1 MGLFGEG
8 SMFSSRSSK
17 SKRPKP
23 SHRSSSS
30 RKIKEQSETKDRDRD
45 LKRRDSERER
55 ESRERERE
63 VERQKEREIRDRERE
78 RERERE
84 QSPPPSR
91 ALYSAPDASDSSG
104 RRRRQESYRA
114 ERQESYRGEE
124 RAVVP
129 RGGPEGEARAGQG
142 GAGGLVNFLA
152 SLLLGDDD
160 DLDGMGYGTDSDSD
174 NPSPR
179 RSSPPKTPKSRG
191 GGHDMYGGESDG
203 QAPRDYFSLS
213 RHNSSRLLDTFGG
226 GTPRSSH
233 RDSGRPEKPPKRP
246 SFFKSSS
253 SSGRRSS
260 FFAKFRRSSSS
271 SSSFYKRS
279 PRPRLIKKLLK
290 KLKRL
295 LRDLAYYAQRHPMKV
310 FMLAIMPLI
319 TGGALTGLLAKLGI
333 RLPKIVDRLLA
344 LAAKYSAG
352 DSLGAVGEVARLARD
367 GIGLGGIVGGSS
379 GGGGGGGSGK
389 AAGAGAAA
397 MMGSAMARGFN
408 TTKVERG
415 RGGDSVWEKRTMER
429 DRVFDGP
436 GGGLNWQEGLR
447 SVLKMLSD

>member
-30 RKIKEQSETKDRDRD
+30 RKIKEQSETKDRDWE

-63 VERQKEREIRDRERE
+63 VERQKEREIRDRE

-142 GAGGLVNFLA
+142 GTGGLVNFLA

-191 GGHDMYGGESDG
+191 GGHGMYGGENDG

-246 SFFKSSS
+246 SFFKSS

-379 GGGGGGGSGK
+379 GGGSGK

>member
-1 MGLFGEG
+1 MGLLGEG
-8 SMFSSRSSK
+8 FMFSSRSSK

-30 RKIKEQSETKDRDRD
+30 RQSKEPIEPKERDRE
-45 LKRRDSERER
+45 LKTRERERER

-63 VERQKEREIRDRERE
+63 LERQQERERDRERE
-78 RERERE
+78 RER
-84 QSPPPSR
+84 PPPPPPK
-91 ALYSAPDASDSSG
+91 APFPPPDASDSSG
-104 RRRRQESYRA
+104 KRRRQEMYSRESYRA
-114 ERQESYRGEE
+114 DE
-124 RAVVP
+124 RAAVS
-129 RGGPEGEARAGQG
+129 RGGPDGREGAEG
-142 GAGGLVNFLA
+142 GAGGLVGFLA

-160 DLDGMGYGTDSDSD
+160 DLDGMGYGSDSDSD
-174 NPSPR
+174 NPR
-179 RSSPPKTPKSRG
+179 RSLPKTPKSRG
-191 GGHDMYGGESDG
+191 GHGHVDSDMYGDD
-203 QAPRDYFSLS
+203 APPRDYFSLS
-213 RHNSSRLLDTFGG
+213 RRTSSRLIDPLGGGGGG

-233 RDSGRPEKPPKRP
+233 GGRPEKPPKRP
-246 SFFKSSS
+246 SFFKSFS

-367 GIGLGGIVGGSS
+367 GIGLGGGYGGAGGSS
-379 GGGGGGGSGK
+379 RSGGG
-389 AAGAGAAA
+389 AGTAAA
-397 MMGSAMARGFN
+397 MMGDALARGFN
-408 TTKVERG
+408 TTQVERG
-415 RGGDSVWEKRTMER
+415 RRGDGSVWEKRTMER
-429 DRVFDGP
+429 DGVFNGSGGP
-436 GGGLNWQEGLR
+436 GLSWQEGLR
-447 SVLKMLSD
+447 SVLKMLSE

>member
-17 SKRPKP
+17 LKRPQP

-30 RKIKEQSETKDRDRD
+30 RKSKEQIETKERDRE
-45 LKRRDSERER
+45 LRTREKERER

-63 VERQKEREIRDRERE
+63 RELERQRERERERDRERE
-78 RERERE
+78 RER
-84 QSPPPSR
+84 SPPPSR
-91 ALYSAPDASDSSG
+91 ALFSPPDASDSSG
-104 RRRRQESYRA
+104 RRRRHESYRA
-114 ERQESYRGEE
+114 ERQESYRGDEVA
-124 RAVVP
+124 RQ
-129 RGGPEGEARAGQG
+129 GGAGHGAGGASEG
-142 GAGGLVNFLA
+142 GAGGLVGFLA
-152 SLLLGDDD
+152 SLLLGDDG
-160 DLDGMGYGTDSDSD
+160 DLDGMGYGSDSDSD
-174 NPSPR
+174 NNPR
-179 RSSPPKTPKSRG
+179 RSSPKTPKSRG
-191 GGHDMYGGESDG
+191 GHGYSDPDQYNDDGG
-203 QAPRDYFSLS
+203 APRDYFSLS
-213 RHNSSRLLDTFGG
+213 RRNSSRLIDGLGGIGG

-233 RDSGRPEKPPKRP
+233 RDSRPEKPPKRP
-246 SFFKSSS
+246 SFFKSIS

-260 FFAKFRRSSSS
+260 FFAKFRRSSS

-367 GIGLGGIVGGSS
+367 GIGLGGGSGGGS
-379 GGGGGGGSGK
+379 GGGGG
-389 AAGAGAAA
+389 AGVAAA
-397 MMGSAMARGFN
+397 MMGNAMARGFN
-408 TTKVERG
+408 TTNVERG
-415 RGGDSVWEKRTMER
+415 RRGDGSVWEKRTMER
-429 DRVFDGP
+429 DGVFGP
-436 GGGLNWQEGLR
+436 GGPGVSWQEGLR